1 MKYIQDLTTA
11 ELSLCGKS
19 REYDMQIYQIEKVN
33 LQFVLPSL
41 LLSLHAFQAELI
53 LKYEIDEKGGL
64 LKNPSG
70 VH

>member
-1 MKYIQDLTTA
+1 
-11 ELSLCGKS
+11 
-19 REYDMQIYQIEKVN
+19 MQIYQIEKVN

-53 LKYEIDEKGGL
+53 LKCEIDEKVGL